1 MCYMIL
7 HCNCNTLHSRIERG
21 SKMGN
26 SETKPRS
33 YRLTPEV
40 HDKISEIALEVG
52 GTKEQVIGKLIEA
65 YELQKE
71 KVTYPDQQENIETFE
86 NYSNILTK
94 MYLASIETGKNT
106 KDLVRAE
113 FSSQLQ
119 SKDQVIQDLQE
130 KLKELKETEA
140 AAVTNYNVIKSDN
153 AKLQDDISNLTSD
166 YQTKLNDLQAQLADK
181 EKLNEALTATINQ
194 YDSQKEKIA
203 ELDAAHEEN
212 KKQQNVINDLKKEI
226 EQQQLQ
232 HEKDMLAL
240 EKQLQKEKIEE
251 IEKYQ
256 KMYMELLQKHE
267 QEQQKKTTSSKTK
280 KTTTLKNEGETN

>member
-1 MCYMIL
+1 M
-7 HCNCNTLHSRIERG
+7 
-21 SKMGN
+21 
-26 SETKPRS
+26 
-33 YRLTPEV
+33 
-40 HDKISEIALEVG
+40 
-52 GTKEQVIGKLIEA
+52 
-65 YELQKE
+65 
-71 KVTYPDQQENIETFE
+71 
-86 NYSNILTK
+86 
-94 MYLASIETGKNT
+94 
-106 KDLVRAE
+106 
-113 FSSQLQ
+113 
-119 SKDQVIQDLQE
+119 QE

>member
-1 MCYMIL
+1 
-7 HCNCNTLHSRIERG
+7 
-21 SKMGN
+21 MGN

-212 KKQQNVINDLKKEI
+212 KKQQNV
-226 EQQQLQ
+226 LQ
-232 HEKDMLAL
+232 DR
-240 EKQLQKEKIEE
+240 
-251 IEKYQ
+251 KYQ
-256 KMYMELLQKHE
+256 SQSH
-267 QEQQKKTTSSKTK
+267 
-280 KTTTLKNEGETN
+280 